1 MRSMRRSRRQRL
13 HVNAE
18 ISMTNLIDVAFVLLI
33 IFMITA
39 PILQGGIELEL
50 PSADATPLTTSDAV
64 VISVARDGRIFID
77 QTEIDRAEFE
87 DVLPM
92 YVSAGDGQP
101 VSIKGDGQAS
111 YEHVVQVLGM
121 LMKMGMTNVSMIV
134 DPNPIDR

>member
-1 MRSMRRSRRQRL
+1 MRSMRRSRRQRM

-50 PSADATPLTTSDAV
+50 PSAEATPLTTSDAV
-64 VISVARDGRIFID
+64 VVSVARDGRIFID

-92 YVSAGDGQP
+92 YVSAADNQP